1 MNNLNTPMAQLN
13 HLLNWLESADVDR
26 FDLAVNRHGP
36 TSIADRFIPGQ
47 TNLDRAGVMHSL
59 SWLRQENAKG
69 ASIYFRPARDWEWP
83 LVFLDDVKTST
94 ALGICSKY
102 AAAVVQTSPG
112 LCHVWLKTTRTLSM
126 AERGQVQRWLI
137 PLAKADAGSS
147 SGDHFGRLPGFKNR
161 KPERGGAWVNLL
173 SSTTNISFDPTPALL
188 SASSLFPK
196 GRVPGSSRTQA
207 CAKGDRDESAAE
219 FGWVLGEL
227 RRGVPANEVQSRLT
241 ERASLRRGAD
251 ANRYARKTL
260 YKASQVLGL

>member
-13 HLLNWLESADVDR
+13 HLLNWLESAGVDR

-36 TSIADRFIPGQ
+36 TSTADRFIPGQ
-47 TNLDRAGVMHSL
+47 TNLDRDGLMHSL
-59 SWLRQENAKG
+59 GWLRQENAQG
-69 ASIYFRPARDWEWP
+69 ASVYFRPSRDWDWP
-83 LVFLDDVKTST
+83 LVFLDDVKKNA

-112 LCHVWLKTTRTLSM
+112 LCHVWLKTTRTLST

-161 KPERGGAWVNLL
+161 KSERRGAWVNLL
-173 SSTTNISFDPTPALL
+173 SSTTNMAFDPGPALL
-188 SASSLFPK
+188 STSSLFPK
-196 GRVPGSSRTQA
+196 GRVPGSSRTRV

-227 RRGVPANEVQSRLT
+227 RRGVPADVVQSHLT
-241 ERASLRRGAD
+241 ERASLRRGVD
-251 ANRYARKTL
+251 ANRYARKTVN
-260 YKASQVLGL
+260 KASHALGL